1 MSTRRRSAPPYPR
14 HLITWSTLIRCPSAN
29 VASAGPRRGV
39 LARRPVHRTDERA
52 KEPIREASVFRW
64 ESTVPPIRVRHIL
77 TGRVAQPTQAFDA
90 DTGGGRS
97 TAESRPSRHAT
108 CEVDGDRTP
117 VN

>member
-1 MSTRRRSAPPYPR
+1 
-14 HLITWSTLIRCPSAN
+14 
-29 VASAGPRRGV
+29 
-39 LARRPVHRTDERA
+39 
-52 KEPIREASVFRW
+52 
-64 ESTVPPIRVRHIL
+64 
-77 TGRVAQPTQAFDA
+77 VAQPTQAFDA